1 MPPSHT
7 GGLKVSLQL
16 PLQLKSLQTTGG
28 TSGDKVFNA
37 LSLLA
42 MPHVGDIRSKKS
54 PLLRKPH
61 PATRGKIF
69 YRKTTVPLL
78 NFPPRSCPLRL
89 PLVVPQVSHHER
101 YHRTGTFPI
110 NHFPPHGPARQ
121 QQFGSLIQFRV
132 LKASELTDRGVP
144 RPCWRD

>member
-69 YRKTTVPLL
+69 YRK
-78 NFPPRSCPLRL
+78 N
-89 PLVVPQVSHHER
+89 
-101 YHRTGTFPI
+101 HR
-110 NHFPPHGPARQ
+110 A
-121 QQFGSLIQFRV
+121 S
-132 LKASELTDRGVP
+132 SELSAKKLPPSPPFGGTP
-144 RPCWRD
+144 S